1 MLLPEL
7 HKQYV
12 FVICAQ
18 NSQSSLIIK
27 NCKDG
32 SVVTVGGND
41 TLTNSYVF
49 TRDTSANIRVE
60 KTKHIFG
67 ERNKIAE
74 AVCFISFN
82 KSTHKASS

>member
-1 MLLPEL
+1 M
-7 HKQYV
+7 
-12 FVICAQ
+12 
-18 NSQSSLIIK
+18 K
-27 NCKDG
+27 NCKDWTKG

-82 KSTHKASS
+82 KSTHKASSQKYHQTCYKKYSKPYYLEV